1 MFRQLHAFNHF
12 TRHLNNQIPWE
23 FLPNTSI
30 ISFHSKVPIK
40 ISNAHLP
47 LIEISRAIGAT
58 CSTIGELITPKQFG
72 EAILLRL
79 EAARV
84 ERRKEM
90 KGQRLFEMER
100 RNAKLGA
107 DSGKRRKRRKM
118 EREIVGWQYVAS
130 GLLGDGWE
138 TIYHFIVHHGVPSS
152 SLSAKLKS
160 NAFLTAP

>member
-47 LIEISRAIGAT
+47 LIEISRAIRAT

-118 EREIVGWQYVAS
+118 ERVDRWLAICRFWTPWGW
-130 GLLGDGWE
+130 LGDD
-138 TIYHFIVHHGVPSS
+138 IPLHCSS
-152 SLSAKLKS
+152 WRTQ
-160 NAFLTAP
+160 F